1 MNTVIN
7 FIKVVLL
14 TLILIFTI
22 STARTQY
29 TFEKQTALELELVR
43 KYSDNRAK
51 QAQLQM
57 LSLMSEISSTTVRLA
72 TLQCPKH
79 STDGF
84 TDGFCDPRYNPY
96 ISKGTRQ

>member
-1 MNTVIN
+1 MNTFIN

-14 TLILIFTI
+14 SLILIFTI
-22 STARTQY
+22 STSKAQY
-29 TFEKQTALELELVR
+29 DLEKQTALELEIVR

-57 LSLMSEISSTTVRLA
+57 LSLMSEISSTTGRLA
-72 TLQCPKH
+72 TLQCLKH

-96 ISKGTRQ
+96 LSKGTRQ